1 VAIGSLA
8 ARGTLYSPFVR
19 YVKNYISLLFRL
31 FSRTTSPLESLSQGP
46 VSSLPRCRYTC

>member
-1 VAIGSLA
+1 MGRVAIGSLA

-31 FSRTTSPLESLSQGP
+31 FRRTRSVVEILYQGLI
-46 VSSLPRCRYTC
+46 SA